1 MPFNITILHSPFN
14 ISSFHPSSL
23 ISPPFC
29 DKRKPVRKDVPL
41 ALASIV
47 IILGLCFGLAAMR
60 PQLPPTKSTP
70 FSTLAAAKST
80 TGTTARKNDKVVMRV
95 NGEPVTE
102 REFDAFLQQ
111 APQQMQAFY
120 ASPEGR
126 RTLAD
131 QLVKLKSLEQEGRR
145 LGVES
150 DPEAASRIEM
160 ARANIIAAFTLQK
173 MVTQPDDQRLRS
185 EFEKQKK
192 NFETLQLSHILVAY
206 GGGAIPPRSGSPLS
220 EADAMKKAQVIAA
233 TLRSG
238 ADFAQLARAE
248 SDDVNSAAQG
258 GQLGDVSPA
267 SLPAELQGPVSNLK
281 PHQISQPVKSS
292 FGIHIFK
299 SGNRKSRS
307 YDELKPM
314 LAAKMQRDEAE
325 ATLSRIQKTA
335 KVELDPKFFAPQPN
349 QAPIPRGRS

>member
-1 MPFNITILHSPFN
+1 V
-14 ISSFHPSSL
+14 
-23 ISPPFC
+23 
-29 DKRKPVRKDVPL
+29 KKDVPT

-60 PQLPPTKSTP
+60 PQLPATNSTP
-70 FSTLAAAKST
+70 FSTSPAAKSS
-80 TGTTARKNDKVVMRV
+80 TTAAVKNEKVVMRV

-111 APQQMQAFY
+111 APEQMQAFY

-131 QLVKLKSLEQEGRR
+131 QLVKLKSLEQEGRK
-145 LGVES
+145 LGIEN

-173 MVTQPDDQRLRS
+173 MVSQPDDRRLRS
-185 EFEKQKK
+185 EYEKQKK

-206 GGGAIPPRSGSPLS
+206 AGGTVPPRSGAPLS
-220 EADAMKKAQVIAA
+220 EADAVKKAQAIAA
-233 TLRSG
+233 MLRRG
-238 ADFAQLARAE
+238 ADFEQLARSQ
-248 SDDVNSAAQG
+248 SDDVNSAGHG

-267 SLPAELQGPVSNLK
+267 SLPPELQGPVSNLK
-281 PHQISQPVKSS
+281 PQQISEPVRSS

-325 ATLSRIQKTA
+325 ATLARLQKTA
-335 KVELDPKFFAPQPN
+335 KVELDPKFFPQQPN
-349 QAPIPRGRS
+349 AVPVVPRGRS

>member
-1 MPFNITILHSPFN
+1 M
-14 ISSFHPSSL
+14 
-23 ISPPFC
+23 
-29 DKRKPVRKDVPL
+29 KKDVPL
-41 ALASIV
+41 ALASIA
-47 IILGLCFGLAAMR
+47 IILAICFGLAAMR
-60 PQLPPTKSTP
+60 PALPATKSTP
-70 FSTLAAAKST
+70 FSTSPAVK
-80 TGTTARKNDKVVMRV
+80 GTTSAALKNDKVVMRV

-102 REFDAFLQQ
+102 REFAAFMQQ
-111 APQQMQAFY
+111 APEQMQAFY

-145 LGVES
+145 LGVEN
-150 DPEAASRIEM
+150 DPEAASRLEM
-160 ARANIIAAFTLQK
+160 ARANIIASFALQK
-173 MVTQPDDQRLRS
+173 MVSQPDDRRLRS
-185 EFEKQKK
+185 EYEKQRK

-206 GGGAIPPRSGSPLS
+206 AGSAIPPRQGAPLT
-220 EADAMKKAQVIAA
+220 EADAMKKAQTIASM
-233 TLRSG
+233 LRGG
-238 ADFAQLARAE
+238 ADFAQLARTQ

-281 PHQISQPVKSS
+281 PQQLSQPVKSS

-307 YDELKPM
+307 YEEMKPM
-314 LAAKMQRDEAE
+314 LASKMQRDEAE

-335 KVELDPKFFAPQPN
+335 KVELDPQFFPQQTN
-349 QAPIPRGRS
+349 TAPIPRGRS